1 MILQDE
7 LLWIPTSFSYLGF
20 IFHFSKKNIWYFNI
34 TLIWE
39 C

>member
-20 IFHFSKKNIWYFNI
+20 IFHFSKKKYLVF
-34 TLIWE
+34 
-39 C
+39 